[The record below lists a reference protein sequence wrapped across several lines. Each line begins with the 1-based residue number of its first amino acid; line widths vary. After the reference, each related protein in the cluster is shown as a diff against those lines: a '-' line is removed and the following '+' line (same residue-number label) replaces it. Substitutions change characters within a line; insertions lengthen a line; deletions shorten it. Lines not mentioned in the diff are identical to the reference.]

1 MLSTEGVFP
10 SATMYLMYRKVFKY
24 AWIFNF
30 KLSDLLKDIRGS
42 LKSILDQHLKAV
54 ILIDRYGT
62 QLASVSSIDL
72 QRETLSKVSAVLY
85 GSAERL
91 GETLSRGS
99 PRYIIIEYNNMVL
112 CIVKTMSG
120 KYVVVGVSDG
130 YTQDIR
136 SKLEGLSV
144 KL

>member
-1 MLSTEGVFP
+1 
-10 SATMYLMYRKVFKY
+10 
-24 AWIFNF
+24 
-30 KLSDLLKDIRGS
+30 LSDLLKDIRGS

-62 QLASVSSIDL
+62 QLASVSAIDL
-72 QRETLSKVSAVLY
+72 PRETLSKVSAVLY

-91 GETLSRGS
+91 GENLSKGA
-99 PRYIIIEYNNMVL
+99 PRCIFIEYNNMVI

-130 YTQDIR
+130 YTQDVLP
-136 SKLEGLSV
+136 KLEALSV

>member
-1 MLSTEGVFP
+1 M
-10 SATMYLMYRKVFKY
+10 
-24 AWIFNF
+24 
-30 KLSDLLKDIRGS
+30 SDLLKDIRGS
-42 LKSILDQHLKAV
+42 LKSVLDQHLKAV

-62 QLASVSSIDL
+62 QLASVSSINL